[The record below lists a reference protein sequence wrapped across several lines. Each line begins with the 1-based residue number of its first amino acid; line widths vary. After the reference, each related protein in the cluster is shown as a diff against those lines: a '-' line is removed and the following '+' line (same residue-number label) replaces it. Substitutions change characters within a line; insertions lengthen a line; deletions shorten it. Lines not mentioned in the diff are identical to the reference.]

1 MPIKTQLDEQPT
13 LNLTS
18 LIDVLFLLIM
28 FFMLGTKFAQYERKI
43 KLEVPTV
50 ADGKALSTAPE
61 KRVVNVSRTGQV
73 TLDGQPVNL
82 KELTSR
88 LAAARSQYK
97 DLGVL
102 VRGDAEGNFQNV
114 ANALTA
120 CRQAGVVRLAV
131 AVKTSKTEAQR

>member
-1 MPIKTQLDEQPT
+1 MPLKTHHDEMPL

-50 ADGKALSTAPE
+50 SDGKALSSAPE
-61 KRVVNVSRTGQV
+61 KRVVNVFQTGQV
-73 TLDGQPVNL
+73 TLDGQIVNL
-82 KELTSR
+82 KELTAR
-88 LAAARSQYK
+88 LASARSQYK

-102 VRGDAEGNFQNV
+102 VRGDADGDFKNV
-114 ANALTA
+114 AGVLNA
-120 CRQAGVVRLAV
+120 CHQAGVVRLAV
-131 AVKTSKTEAQR
+131 AVKTSTSER